1 MWLDRV
7 PDKLWMGDSNVQ
19 ETVAKIILKKKNCKK
34 AKGLSEEALYI
45 DEKRREL
52 KGKGGRERYT
62 YLNAEFHRRDKKAF

>member
-7 PDKLWMGDSNVQ
+7 PEKLWMGDSNVQ

-34 AKGLSEEALYI
+34 AKGLSKEALYI

-52 KGKGGRERYT
+52 KGKGERERYT
-62 YLNAEFHRRDKKAF
+62 HLNPEFHRRDKKAF